1 MPLPL
6 PLPKEVPVIRAI
18 LASSALVAALAS
30 PALADRVVL
39 KGEGRA
45 VEGEV
50 VKEADAYVVV
60 DLGFTALRVP
70 RDSIEKIEKSAV
82 ADGTPAGGA
91 PATSG
96 DPDGGPLYVEG
107 RGKELPVKQHV
118 ERYGEAVVKIANVS
132 GTGSGFVVHADG
144 YVVTNYHV
152 IERELDLTVTFYV
165 NRGHDLEKVNK
176 TNVRIVALNPV
187 YDLALLKIEDLGD
200 LKLKTVILGDEEVL
214 KSGDRVFAIGQP
226 LGLERTVSDGI
237 VSTATREQDGLLF
250 IQTTAQINPGNSG
263 GPLFNGR
270 GEVVGVTNMKVMF
283 GEGLGFAIPAR
294 YVKDFLRHRSAFAFD
309 KDNPNTGYRYHQ
321 PPRRSAGK

>member
-1 MPLPL
+1 MRQI
-6 PLPKEVPVIRAI
+6 V
-18 LASSALVAALAS
+18 VATAVALAF
-30 PALADRVVL
+30 AAGAANAAADRVVL

-70 RDSIEKIEKSAV
+70 REAIEKIEKAAP
-82 ADGTPAGGA
+82 ADGAAAGSA

-96 DPDGGPLYVEG
+96 EPDGGPLYSEG
-107 RGKELPVKQHV
+107 RGKDAPVKQHV
-118 ERYGEAVVKIANVS
+118 ERYGEAVVKIGTVS
-132 GTGSGFVVHADG
+132 GTGSGFVVHPEG

-187 YDLALLKIEDLGD
+187 YDLALLKIEELGD
-200 LKLKTVILGDEEVL
+200 LKLKTVLLGDEEAL

-263 GPLFNGR
+263 GPLFNSR

-321 PPRRSAGK
+321 PPRRSPNPGQK